1 MFRFGPLVWR
11 SSKERKK
18 GNKAAR
24 NAKCNSG
31 DSGIQ
36 IEVRKRE
43 IEKERSLSVPSR
55 DKFRWKFKRRLR
67 AFERLEWLLDEIG
80 ESYVVERRLNLSNIS
95 RTSLG

>member
-1 MFRFGPLVWR
+1 MSLLHFRHVKRLFLFKYKKFYLETCIIICVIDFVFRFGPLVWR

-36 IEVRKRE
+36 IEVRKQNSS
-43 IEKERSLSVPSR
+43 IL
-55 DKFRWKFKRRLR
+55 
-67 AFERLEWLLDEIG
+67 
-80 ESYVVERRLNLSNIS
+80 
-95 RTSLG
+95 

>member
-36 IEVRKRE
+36 IEVRKRKRERE
-43 IEKERSLSVPSR
+43 IFLYVPPK
-55 DKFRWKFKRRLR
+55 DKFRWKF
-67 AFERLEWLLDEIG
+67 
-80 ESYVVERRLNLSNIS
+80 S
-95 RTSLG
+95 RDVRMTTKDV

>member
-1 MFRFGPLVWR
+1 VTSPNIFRFGPLVWR

-36 IEVRKRE
+36 IEVRRQKKNERE
-43 IEKERSLSVPSR
+43 K
-55 DKFRWKFKRRLR
+55 DKFSDFLYVLSKNKLR
-67 AFERLEWLLDEIG
+67 VQEMFE
-80 ESYVVERRLNLSNIS
+80 
-95 RTSLG
+95 